1 MNTNNSMAQ
10 ADLGQKLANDIYT
23 TTDTIRHR
31 AALIDE
37 MYECNLPDEEAPSL
51 SAVRERCYEARKTIS
66 VTPWSAEELADWY
79 HHHR

>member
-37 MYECNLPDEEAPSL
+37 MYECNLQDEEAPSL
-51 SAVRERCYEARKTIS
+51 SAVRERCYDAAVKPPPVER
-66 VTPWSAEELADWY
+66 
-79 HHHR
+79 